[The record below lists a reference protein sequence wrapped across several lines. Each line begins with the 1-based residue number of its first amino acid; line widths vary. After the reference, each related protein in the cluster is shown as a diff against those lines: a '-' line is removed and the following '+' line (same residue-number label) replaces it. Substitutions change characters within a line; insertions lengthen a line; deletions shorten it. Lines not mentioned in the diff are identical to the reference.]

1 MGRFGIYALYLVFNY
16 YNNSETINNS
26 NTTLVIKNN
35 TIGDICEGE
44 LLDQNYKGI
53 DCNGE
58 IPFLQCCQKNVN
70 TILNKSV
77 EMNTCLNYSNND
89 NYTNMIINCEPNEHI
104 FFEYLIVIGFS
115 IIFSISLTY
124 IFYRLYRRCFRNG
137 SSYHYLNINEDIG
150 RRYL

>member
-137 SSYHYLNINEDIG
+137 SSYHYLNINENTEG
-150 RRYL
+150 RY